1 MKVSIIGG
9 AGYVGLITGLGVA
22 SMGHKVIAVDVDEL
36 KVKNLQKGVSP
47 IFEDHLESL
56 LSFSNTNNDISFSNN
71 SSSAIKNSDIIIISV
86 GTPINAEG
94 KIDLSQV
101 RSVLKSLVENII
113 SYSLIVI
120 KSTLPITAVKML
132 KDELNKHHE
141 EGKDFDIVSN
151 PEFLREGRAIYDF
164 YNPDRIVVGGDS
176 SKSVEVLREFY
187 TPLIERKLSIPDE
200 ITIEDKHIPFV
211 KTNLPSAQMIKYG
224 SNAFLAN
231 KISFVNEIA
240 QICESVGANV
250 NEVISGMGLDP
261 RIGNSYM
268 QPGPGFGGPC
278 LEKDLN
284 ALVELGRHYDLEAT
298 FMNAILDRNERQ
310 VDLLRSK
317 LNNII
322 HNVSKAQIAIL
333 GLAFKSGTD
342 DTRNS
347 ASIKLIDKLLADGHT
362 VTCYD
367 PVAIYNVHN
376 QNFTQYS
383 DIYNCL
389 QKADCMI
396 LMTEWEEF
404 KSLDLKKTF
413 EIMKGDTLLDMRNL
427 FTRDEVESFGFKYVG
442 IGY

>member
-36 KVKNLQKGVSP
+36 KVKNLQKGISP

-56 LSFSNTNNDISFSNN
+56 LSFCNINNDITFSNEP
-71 SSSAIKNSDIIIISV
+71 SQAIKNSDLIIISV
-86 GTPINAEG
+86 GTPINSEG

-101 RSVLKSLVENII
+101 NSVLESLVENLNPF
-113 SYSLIVI
+113 SLIVI

-132 KDELNKHHE
+132 KDELNKHYK
-141 EGKDFDIVSN
+141 EGRDFEIVSN

-164 YNPDRIVVGGDS
+164 YNPDRIVAGADS
-176 SKSVEVLREFY
+176 MKSINILKEFY
-187 TPLIERKLSIPDE
+187 APLIQRNLSIPNE
-200 ITIEDKHIPFV
+200 ITIEDKHIPFI

-261 RIGNSYM
+261 RIGNNYM

-284 ALVELGRHYDLEAT
+284 ALIELGRHYDLEAT
-298 FMNAILDRNERQ
+298 FMSAILDRNERQ

-317 LNNII
+317 LNNIVD
-322 HNVSKAQIAIL
+322 NESKSRIAIL

-347 ASIKLIDKLLADGHT
+347 ASIKLIDKLLADGHV

-367 PVAIYNVHN
+367 PVAISDIDN
-376 QNFTQYS
+376 QNFTQYG
-383 DIYNCL
+383 DIYDCL
-389 QKADCMI
+389 EKTDCVI

-413 EIMKGDTLLDMRNL
+413 EKMDGDTLLDMRNL
-427 FTRDEVESFGFKYVG
+427 FTRDKVESFGFKYVG
-442 IGY
+442 LGS